1 MNDKEDLLPII
12 DIDEVVLYEAM
23 NNTIA
28 SLLMIRNNDIVSV
41 YAAKLIESLQG
52 ERINMTF
59 TKEQIEKRRSG
70 IGASEAASVLGL
82 NPYRTPLEVWMQKK
96 GLVENIETPAMR
108 LGTRL
113 EPVIAEMY
121 QEVSGRELV
130 LSPTLFYKNPVIF
143 GTPDRIVKGMS
154 KGVEIKT
161 ANTRMSDQWGE
172 DGTDE
177 VPQYYLI
184 QCILC
189 MAVTGFPEWDVAVLL
204 GGQDFRIYS
213 ILRDIDLENSI
224 IEKLLEWW
232 ETYIVGNREPDID
245 SSRSCADYLAI
256 KYPKNFKPLKE
267 ADADTEKL
275 IQRLAEVRYSLKS
288 YEEQEEA
295 IKNLLKNYIGD
306 AEGVQGLSGK
316 CTWKA
321 TKDTKQTDYQAIYAF
336 LHSFPAFHE
345 FLKKHEIDSKTVIN
359 DFTTIKP
366 GVRRFLF
373 SAK

>member
-1 MNDKEDLLPII
+1 M
-12 DIDEVVLYEAM
+12 A
-23 NNTIA
+23 
-28 SLLMIRNNDIVSV
+28 
-41 YAAKLIESLQG
+41 
-52 ERINMTF
+52 F
-59 TKEQIEKRRSG
+59 TKDQLEQRKKG

-96 GLVENIETPAMR
+96 GLIETLETPAMR

-121 QEVSGRELV
+121 QEATGFEL
-130 LSPTLFYKNPVIF
+130 LLGTTWPYKNNSIIF
-143 GTPDRIVKGMS
+143 ATPDRIVRGKNKGL
-154 KGVEIKT
+154 EIKT
-161 ANTRMSDQWGE
+161 ANARMAENWGKE
-172 DGTDE
+172 GTDE
-177 VPQYYLI
+177 IPQHYLI

-189 MAVTGFPEWDVAVLL
+189 MAVTDLPEWDVAALI
-204 GGQDFRIYS
+204 GGQDFRIYN
-213 ILRDIDLENSI
+213 IQRDVDLENSI

-232 ETYIVGNREPDID
+232 ETYIVGNREPEID
-245 SSRSCADYLAI
+245 SSRSCADYLAS
-256 KYPKNFKPLKE
+256 KYPRNFKPLKE
-267 ADADTEKL
+267 ADADTEQL

-288 YEEQEEA
+288 FEEQEEA

-306 AEGVQGLSGK
+306 ADGVQGQSGK

-321 TKDTKQTDYQAIYAF
+321 SKDTKQTDYQAIYSF
-336 LHSFPAFHE
+336 LHSFPEFHE
-345 FLKKHEIDSKTVIN
+345 FLKLHEVDSKKLIN